1 MHESFIYN
9 PQTGLRS
16 GVAADEM
23 RVALKDETS
32 LLWVDIQDI
41 DDEDIDLLTNV
52 FGLHPLTIEDFIM
65 VNSRPKV
72 ENFKDYTFLVMFS
85 IESYDKVKSRMRTSE
100 IDFCLGKNFLITTH
114 NDAIGTLCASK
125 ERIRKNSPIVSNGA
139 DFLLYSLIDC
149 VVDSYF
155 PMITEFDNLVD
166 EMSDELFKDPSNE
179 TLKKIYQLKNE
190 IMQLRRT
197 IGPQADTIALMSR
210 GDFPFISPANV
221 AYFRNIQDNLIR
233 LNDVVGTTRDIIA
246 GAMEAYVSVVSNRLN
261 EIMKT
266 LTVIA
271 TIMMPLTLIASV
283 YGMNFK
289 YMPEISSPWGY
300 PFAIGLM
307 LVTTISMLFY
317 FKRKKWL

>member
-1 MHESFIYN
+1 MYESFLYN
-9 PQTGLRS
+9 AGTGLKT
-16 GVAADEM
+16 GVTTDEM
-23 RVALKDETS
+23 SAALKDEKS

-41 DDEDIDLLTNV
+41 EDADIDLLTNI

-65 VNSRPKV
+65 VNSRPKL
-72 ENFKDYTFLVMFS
+72 ENFKDYIFLVMFS
-85 IESYDKVKSRMRTSE
+85 IESYDRVKGKMKVAE
-100 IDFCLGKNFLITTH
+100 LNFCLGKNFLITTH
-114 NDAIGTLCASK
+114 NDTVGTLCVSK
-125 ERIRKNSPIVSNGA
+125 DRIRKNSPTIANGA

-149 VVDSYF
+149 LVDSYF
-155 PMITEFDNLVD
+155 PMVTEFDNMVD

-179 TLKKIYQLKNE
+179 TLKKIYFLKNE
-190 IMQLRRT
+190 ILQLRRT
-197 IGPQADTIALMSR
+197 IGPQADTIALMAR
-210 GDFPFISPANV
+210 GDLPFISQANAV
-221 AYFRNIQDNLIR
+221 YFRNIQDNLIR
-233 LNDVVGTTRDIIA
+233 LNDVVGTTRDIIT

-271 TIMMPLTLIASV
+271 TIMMPLTLIASI

-289 YMPEISSPWGY
+289 HMPEISSPWGY

-307 LVTTISMLFY
+307 VATTVLMLVY

>member
-1 MHESFIYN
+1 MYESYFYS

-16 GVAADEM
+16 GVSAAEM
-23 RVALKDETS
+23 ASLMREENS
-32 LLWVDIQDI
+32 LLWVDIQDM

-85 IESYDKVKSRMRTSE
+85 IESYDKSKGRLKTSE
-100 IDFCLGKNFLITTH
+100 IDFCLGKNFLVTAH
-114 NDAIGTLCASK
+114 NEQIGTLCVSK
-125 ERIRKNSPIVSNGA
+125 ERVKKNSPIVANGA
-139 DFLLYSLIDC
+139 DFLLYSLVDC

-155 PMITEFDNLVD
+155 PIITDFDNMVD
-166 EMSDELFKDPSNE
+166 EMSDELFKDPSNK

-210 GDFPFISPANV
+210 GDFPFILPSNTV
-221 AYFRNIQDNLIR
+221 YFRNIQDNLIR

-271 TIMMPLTLIASV
+271 TIMMPLTLIASI

-289 YMPEISSPWGY
+289 HMPELASPWGY

-307 LVTTISMLFY
+307 LITTVTMLVY
-317 FKRKKWL
+317 FKRKNWL